1 MFHGQIQ
8 SLFLMLAFLEKL
20 SKFHIVATAIFNVF
34 PRPITHQCSHDC
46 TTRTNATRLTNEH
59 CLCTSKPQLIG
70 HTVSATSLSLVHQD
84 DDDDDDDYND
94 DDSNARYDT
103 SLSLVH
109 HNDDDDYSDDDTSAR
124 YDTSL
129 SLVHDDDDNNTDA
142 SYHTAHGQHTTH
154 RRRR

>member
-1 MFHGQIQ
+1 M
-8 SLFLMLAFLEKL
+8 
-20 SKFHIVATAIFNVF
+20 
-34 PRPITHQCSHDC
+34 
-46 TTRTNATRLTNEH
+46 NATRLTNEH

-70 HTVSATSLSLVHQD
+70 HTVSATSLSLVH

-103 SLSLVH
+103 LLSLVH
-109 HNDDDDYSDDDTSAR
+109 HDDDD
-124 YDTSL
+124 
-129 SLVHDDDDNNTDA
+129 DDDDDDDNTDA